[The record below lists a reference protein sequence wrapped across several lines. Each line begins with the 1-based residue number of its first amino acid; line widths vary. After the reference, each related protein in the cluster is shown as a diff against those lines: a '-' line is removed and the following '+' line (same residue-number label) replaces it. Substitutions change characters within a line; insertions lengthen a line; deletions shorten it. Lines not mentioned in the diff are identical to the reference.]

1 MLQQDELKN
10 LAPGEYESEIRKARL
25 ELYKLGL
32 ERSTNQL
39 KETHKLKI
47 LRRYIQRLMSLKR
60 FMVREAK
67 PAKIAPSKS

>member
-10 LAPGEYESEIRKARL
+10 LAPGEFESEIRKARL

-39 KETHKLKI
+39 KETHKLKV

-67 PAKIAPSKS
+67 PAKISPSKS